1 MGSRAFFRRA
11 AHADPA
17 DEMISGFPYCATVGT
32 VRDPHLARVANL
44 EATMDEGSKNLEL
57 RLRAIEIL
65 VANLYGIE
73 NRRRGW
79 DAARVAQE
87 HRELLDRMRQS
98 ESGVEQAR
106 GPAPRDVHQAME
118 RLLSDIRAL
127 S

>member
-1 MGSRAFFRRA
+1 
-11 AHADPA
+11 
-17 DEMISGFPYCATVGT
+17 
-32 VRDPHLARVANL
+32 
-44 EATMDEGSKNLEL
+44 MDDGPTNVKKA
-57 RLRAIEIL
+57 RLRAIEFL

-98 ESGVEQAR
+98 KTGIEQAR
-106 GPAPRDVHQAME
+106 GPAPRDVHQALE

>member
-17 DEMISGFPYCATVGT
+17 DEIIVASPIARPWAQLATLT
-32 VRDPHLARVANL
+32 SRKAANL
-44 EATMDEGSKNLEL
+44 EAPMDEGSKNLES
-57 RLRAIEIL
+57 RLRAVEFL

-79 DAARVAQE
+79 DTDRVTQE

-98 ESGVEQAR
+98 ETGVQRAQD
-106 GPAPRDVHQAME
+106 PAPRDVYQAME
-118 RLLSDIRAL
+118 SLLADIRAL

>member
-1 MGSRAFFRRA
+1 M
-11 AHADPA
+11 
-17 DEMISGFPYCATVGT
+17 DEEPT
-32 VRDPHLARVANL
+32 NL
-44 EATMDEGSKNLEL
+44 EA
-57 RLRAIEIL
+57 RLRAIEFL

-73 NRRRGW
+73 SRRRGW

-98 ESGVEQAR
+98 ETAVRQAR
-106 GPAPRDVHQAME
+106 DPAPRAVHQAIE

>member
-1 MGSRAFFRRA
+1 M
-11 AHADPA
+11 D
-17 DEMISGFPYCATVGT
+17 DEP
-32 VRDPHLARVANL
+32 RNL
-44 EATMDEGSKNLEL
+44 EA
-57 RLRAIEIL
+57 RLRAVEFL

-79 DAARVAQE
+79 DTDRITQE

-98 ESGVEQAR
+98 ETGVRQPHD
-106 GPAPRDVHQAME
+106 PAPRDVYQAIE

>member
-1 MGSRAFFRRA
+1 MDDG
-11 AHADPA
+11 PK
-17 DEMISGFPYCATVGT
+17 
-32 VRDPHLARVANL
+32 NL
-44 EATMDEGSKNLEL
+44 EA
-57 RLRAIEIL
+57 RLRAIEFL

-87 HRELLDRMRQS
+87 HRELFDRMRQG
-98 ESGVEQAR
+98 ETGVRQAHD
-106 GPAPRDVHQAME
+106 PAPRDVHEAIE